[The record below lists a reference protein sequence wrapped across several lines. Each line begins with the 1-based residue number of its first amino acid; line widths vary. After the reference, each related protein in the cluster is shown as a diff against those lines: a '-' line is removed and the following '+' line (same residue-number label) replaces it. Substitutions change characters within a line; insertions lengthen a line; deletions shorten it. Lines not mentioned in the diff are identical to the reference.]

1 MKTAPMTSNF
11 LNHRNILR
19 SLLVGAALSLT
30 ACGGSSDDPEQSK
43 SYVQFYNGA
52 AASANPAVK
61 LDDNN
66 VGSARFADA
75 SNVVTLDTASYTL
88 TLTESGAS
96 SPLLSADIDL
106 SQDQKHLFIFTSE
119 ADQFDYLSLS
129 FAREPEFEDEFD
141 LYLSNLAV
149 SEPELDI
156 YLSAA
161 TETFADASL
170 LDTIT
175 LHEISN
181 EASRNETGKY
191 NLYLAKPGAD
201 QPLFVSKNLDFA
213 YENTY
218 VLVVRDQFGPI
229 ADQLAVDVI
238 LNSNSVG
245 RYTHHDAQAQFRV
258 YNSLQQPLNITLD
271 NNTAASLPADTLG
284 DYRPLSKGDYS
295 LSVRD
300 NTDAL
305 LLNSALLSTNAGE
318 SQLVMLYQNEN
329 NALEALTVKESDK
342 PQLQSNDVI
351 VANLIADFDKLHFYF
366 LRQDETIATARHSVK
381 NLAFKTQQNLNLP
394 KDYFAI
400 ALVHVA
406 ENGSTTLLDK
416 TDSLMLQ
423 AGKRY
428 LLSAE
433 QDDAAPSGYRLNLT
447 F

>member
-1 MKTAPMTSNF
+1 MKTALKKSTLLTYP
-11 LNHRNILR
+11 NIVR
-19 SLLVGAALSLT
+19 SLLVGAVLSLT

-52 AASANPAVK
+52 AASANPNVK

-66 VGSARFADA
+66 IGNARFADA
-75 SNVVTLDTASYTL
+75 SNVVTLDTASYTMEL
-88 TLTESGAS
+88 SESGAS
-96 SPLLSADIDL
+96 SPLLSADVNL

-129 FAREPEFEDEFD
+129 FAREPELEDEFD

-170 LDTIT
+170 LDTIA

-201 QPLFVSKNLDFA
+201 EPLFVGKNLDFA

-238 LNSNSVG
+238 LNSNSIG
-245 RYTHHDAQAQFRV
+245 RYTHHDAQAQFRL
-258 YNSLQQPLNITLD
+258 YNSLAQSLQITLD
-271 NNTAASLPADTLG
+271 NNIVANLPADTLG
-284 DYRPLSKGDYS
+284 NYSSLTKGDYS

-300 NTDAL
+300 SNNTV
-305 LLNSALLSTNAGE
+305 LLNSALLSADAGE
-318 SQLVMLYQNEN
+318 SQLVLLYQNEHN
-329 NALEALTVKESDK
+329 ILEALAVKESDK

-351 VANLIADFDKLHFYF
+351 VSNLIGNFDKLHFYF
-366 LRQDETIATARHSVK
+366 IRQDETIATARHSVK
-381 NLAFKTQQNLNLP
+381 NLEFKTQRTLNLP

-433 QDDAAPSGYRLNLT
+433 QDDTAPSGYRLNLT